1 MKKASAPGRGSSS
14 ASTIGRTLS
23 SVGSLLAIS
32 DSMPFWWDS
41 TRVRNCDLPELYAVA
56 SPRTAQKGSRQHRA
70 FDDAELSP
78 FLICRIVAWVLL
90 GRE

>member
-56 SPRTAQKGSRQHRA
+56 SPRTAQKGSRHHRA
-70 FDDAELSP
+70 FDDVELSL
-78 FLICRIVAWVLL
+78 F
-90 GRE
+90 